1 MSTKAKFCSAV
12 IILKNM
18 ILMNN
23 FSFVFQSVY
32 LFHDTNVNNIRFGRT
47 DTPMEEVIAAAEKA
61 CCHEFISANIDPE
74 NENNLMQALH
84 RLTKEKTKIMI
95 AHRLK
100 TVKQADKILVLDHG
114 RIVQRGKHAE
124 LLQQDGLYRQL
135 INARSEAVKW
145 KISK

>member
-1 MSTKAKFCSAV
+1 
-12 IILKNM
+12 
-18 ILMNN
+18 
-23 FSFVFQSVY
+23 
-32 LFHDTNVNNIRFGRT
+32 
-47 DTPMEEVIAAAEKA
+47 
-61 CCHEFISANIDPE
+61 
-74 NENNLMQALH
+74 
-84 RLTKEKTKIMI
+84 MI

-100 TVKQADKILVLDHG
+100 TVKQADQIPVLDRG